1 MASRREARERAL
13 GLCYEAE
20 QRLVPAERLLAEQ
33 PVAPDPYA
41 AEIVRGVDDRREEI
55 DAVLRKFSEH
65 WALERMPAVDRA
77 ILRIACYELLTR
89 RDIPTPVI
97 ITEAVELAKQ
107 YSTKDSGRF
116 VNGMLG
122 RIAEHVRDDAH
133 HDVQHAPGPD
143 DRGTGGP

>member
-1 MASRREARERAL
+1 MATRREARERAL

-33 PVAPDPYA
+33 PVAPDAYA
-41 AEIVRGVDDRREEI
+41 CEVVNGVDDHREEI
-55 DAVLRKFSEH
+55 DAALRKFSEH
-65 WALERMPAVDRA
+65 WALERMPVIDRA
-77 ILRIACYELLTR
+77 VLRIACYELMFR
-89 RDIPTPVI
+89 RDIPTPVV

-122 RIAEHVRDDAH
+122 RIAEHVRGDGP
-133 HDVQHAPGPD
+133 HDGEAG
-143 DRGTGGP
+143 RS

>member
-1 MASRREARERAL
+1 MATRREARERAL

-20 QRLVPAERLLAEQ
+20 QRLVPAPRLLDEQ

-41 AEIVRGVDDRREEI
+41 SEILRGVDDHREEI

-65 WALERMPAVDRA
+65 WALERMPVIDRA
-77 ILRIACYELLTR
+77 VLRIACYELMFR
-89 RDIPTPVI
+89 DDIPAPVV

-116 VNGMLG
+116 VNGMLA
-122 RIAEHVRDDAH
+122 RIAEHVRGESADDGEA
-133 HDVQHAPGPD
+133 G
-143 DRGTGGP
+143 RT

>member
-1 MASRREARERAL
+1 MTTRREARERAL

-41 AEIVRGVDDRREEI
+41 AEILEGVDRYREEI

-65 WALERMPAVDRA
+65 WALERMPVLDRA
-77 ILRIACYELLTR
+77 VLRIAVYELVWR
-89 RDIPTPVI
+89 RDIPTPVVI
-97 ITEAVELAKQ
+97 SEAVELAKL

-122 RIAEHVRDDAH
+122 RIAEDTRPERAADGE
-133 HDVQHAPGPD
+133 APPS
-143 DRGTGGP
+143 

>member
-1 MASRREARERAL
+1 MATRREARERAL

-41 AEIVRGVDDRREEI
+41 SEVLAGVDDHREEI

-77 ILRIACYELLTR
+77 VLRIACYELMYR
-89 RDIPTPVI
+89 PDVPTAVV

-122 RIAEHVRDDAH
+122 RIADHVRDDDTPASE
-133 HDVQHAPGPD
+133 DTPAP
-143 DRGTGGP
+143 

>member
-1 MASRREARERAL
+1 MATRREARERAL

-41 AEIVRGVDDRREEI
+41 SEVLAGVDDHREEI

-77 ILRIACYELLTR
+77 LLRIACYELMFR
-89 RDIPTPVI
+89 RDVPTPVV

-122 RIAEHVRDDAH
+122 RIADHVRGDDTHGSEDTA
-133 HDVQHAPGPD
+133 AP
-143 DRGTGGP
+143 

>member
-1 MASRREARERAL
+1 MATRREARERAL

-41 AEIVRGVDDRREEI
+41 CEVVRGVDDHREEI
-55 DAVLRKFSEH
+55 DAALRKFSEH
-65 WALERMPAVDRA
+65 WALERMPVIDRA
-77 ILRIACYELLTR
+77 VLRIACYELMWR
-89 RDIPTPVI
+89 RDIPTPVV

-116 VNGMLG
+116 VNGLLG
-122 RIAEHVRDDAH
+122 RIAEHVRGDGP
-133 HDVQHAPGPD
+133 HDGEAG
-143 DRGTGGP
+143 RT

>member
-1 MASRREARERAL
+1 VTTRREARERAL

-41 AEIVRGVDDRREEI
+41 AEILEGVDRHREEI

-65 WALERMPAVDRA
+65 WALERMPVLDRA
-77 ILRIACYELLTR
+77 VLRIAVYELVWR
-89 RDIPTPVI
+89 RDVPTPVVI
-97 ITEAVELAKQ
+97 SEAVELAKL

-122 RIAEHVRDDAH
+122 RIAEDTRPDPAPDAE
-133 HDVQHAPGPD
+133 APPS
-143 DRGTGGP
+143 

>member
-1 MASRREARERAL
+1 VTTRREARERAL

-20 QRLVPAERLLAEQ
+20 QRLIPAERLLAEQ

-41 AEIVRGVDDRREEI
+41 AEVLVGVDGHREDI

-65 WALERMPAVDRA
+65 WALERMPVIDRA
-77 ILRIACYELLTR
+77 LLRIAVYELVWR
-89 RDIPTPVI
+89 RDIPTPVVI
-97 ITEAVELAKQ
+97 SEAVELAKL

-122 RIAEHVRDDAH
+122 RIAEDVRSDGAPDAE
-133 HDVQHAPGPD
+133 APSP
-143 DRGTGGP
+143 

>member
-1 MASRREARERAL
+1 VTTRREARERAL

-20 QRLVPAERLLAEQ
+20 QRLIPAERLLAEQ

-41 AEIVRGVDDRREEI
+41 AEVLAGVDGHREDI

-65 WALERMPAVDRA
+65 WALERMPVIDRA
-77 ILRIACYELLTR
+77 LLRIAVYELVWR
-89 RDIPTPVI
+89 RDIPTPVVI
-97 ITEAVELAKQ
+97 SEAVELAKL

-122 RIAEHVRDDAH
+122 RIAEDVRSDGAPDAE
-133 HDVQHAPGPD
+133 APSP
-143 DRGTGGP
+143 